1 MGSVFLKAG
10 GADECVDV
18 PIVICD
24 WVRSICDIPTAVSCC
39 KGSIGNGGKAR
50 YTSSSAVFADD
61 VAAVGG
67 GDIAAA
73 ECGDDVPGALS
84 GSDIP
89 ATECGGDICAA
100 ECGDDVPSTIC
111 GNDVAGPVADC
122 GRVET
127 EEDNDGQDGGGGKG
141 DGLT

>member
-73 ECGDDVPGALS
+73 ECGDDIPG
-84 GSDIP
+84 
-89 ATECGGDICAA
+89 
-100 ECGDDVPSTIC
+100 TIC